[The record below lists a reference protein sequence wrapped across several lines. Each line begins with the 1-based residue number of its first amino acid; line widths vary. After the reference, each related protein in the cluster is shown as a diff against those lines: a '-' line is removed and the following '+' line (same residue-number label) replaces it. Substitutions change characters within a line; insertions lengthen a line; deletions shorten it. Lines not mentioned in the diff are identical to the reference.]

1 MLVVHGFEKTPRLA
15 AWPWAPGAAASGK
28 AIARR
33 GGAGVI
39 RVDVRLQ
46 HKSEWIKVFD
56 PRDCTLFVALA
67 NPPAVG
73 VTIRVDLAIGEVGP
87 RVLLRG
93 TVMRRHETAQGGF
106 TAGCLVALGPRER
119 EKINYLNGFVRGGLL
134 DLRERRRLPVRL
146 PVTYGGIDGPCRTH
160 TRDINEEGVFVV
172 TEEPLPED
180 SRVHLLITVPNRDRP
195 LSLHGEVTHTVLSED
210 DDIPGM
216 GILFEEKDRT
226 SQLTAVVDELEA
238 AFLAGTLPDDLL
250 L

>member
-1 MLVVHGFEKTPRLA
+1 M
-15 AWPWAPGAAASGK
+15 
-28 AIARR
+28 
-33 GGAGVI
+33 I
-39 RVDVRLQ
+39 RIDLRLQ
-46 HKSEWIKVFD
+46 DKSEWIKVFD
-56 PRDCTLFVALA
+56 PRDCTLFVPHAS
-67 NPPAVG
+67 PPAVG
-73 VTIRVDLAIGEVGP
+73 TILRVDLAIGAVGP

-93 TVMRRHETAQGGF
+93 TVMRRHETAQSGF
-106 TAGCLVALGPRER
+106 PTGCLVALGPRER

-146 PVTYGGIDGPCRTH
+146 SVTYGGIDGPCRTH

-172 TEEPLPED
+172 TDEPLPEE
-180 SRVHLLITVPNRDRP
+180 SRVHVLISVPNRDKP

-226 SQLTAVVDELEA
+226 SELTAVVDELEA
-238 AFLAGTLPDDLL
+238 AFLAGTLSEDLL